1 MPDLLEQRLAA
12 LGSELEFPPTPDLAP
27 AVMAQV
33 STARPRPRRR
43 LVPARRTVAVA
54 LALLALLAAAAAAVE
69 PVRHAVRDLLGLEG
83 ATVERVPRLPVTPGG
98 LDLGRPGTLETATQ
112 RASFAV
118 RVPGDSSL
126 GAPDAVYLRGRGSRA
141 VVTLLFRPQ
150 PGLPPI
156 AAGSVGLLLTQFRGD
171 LSPLLVEKFI
181 GPGTG
186 TRELRVG
193 AERGF
198 WIQGPHS
205 FAYRDDRGEVRV
217 EERRLAANTL
227 LWQDGRVLLR
237 LESRLGLE
245 RTLAIARSLD

>member
-1 MPDLLEQRLAA
+1 M
-12 LGSELEFPPTPDLAP
+12 
-27 AVMAQV
+27 
-33 STARPRPRRR
+33 
-43 LVPARRTVAVA
+43 
-54 LALLALLAAAAAAVE
+54 
-69 PVRHAVRDLLGLEG
+69 
-83 ATVERVPRLPVTPGG
+83 
-98 LDLGRPGTLETATQ
+98 
-112 RASFAV
+112 
-118 RVPGDSSL
+118 
-126 GAPDAVYLRGRGSRA
+126 
-141 VVTLLFRPQ
+141 
-150 PGLPPI
+150 
-156 AAGSVGLLLTQFRGD
+156 GLLLTQFRGD

-198 WIQGPHS
+198 WIRGPHS
-205 FAYRDDRGEVRV
+205 FAYRDDRGQVRV